1 MSELYAVIM
10 AGGIGKRFWPR
21 SRIKK
26 PKQFLKIFGEET
38 MIQQT
43 YQRLLP
49 LIPSENI
56 YFVINANQK
65 KVIQEQL
72 PFVPEENIIIEPY
85 GKNTAPC
92 IGLAALHLK
101 HRDPDS
107 IMVVL
112 PADHLIQDDNQFL
125 KILKTGAK
133 ILERESCLITIGI
146 NPTYPATGYGYI
158 QYNGS
163 ICTEENVTAYQV
175 KTFAEKP
182 NLDTAKKF
190 LMSGDFLWN
199 SGIFLWKTQYILKEM
214 EEHVPE
220 IYDSLQK
227 IESSIGTDAYS
238 DTLKRAYQEIR
249 GISIDYGV
257 MEKSQR
263 VCVIKSDFGWS
274 DVGSWE
280 EVYNLL
286 EKDKSNNVVMGKAIL
301 RDSKGCLIYSPDQLV
316 ATIGLKDTIIIQ
328 SGNALLVCPRNRSQE
343 VKELVDYLKRKKKS
357 DYV

>member
-10 AGGIGKRFWPR
+10 AGGIGTRFWPR
-21 SRIKK
+21 SRIEK
-26 PKQFLKIFGEET
+26 PKQFLKIFGDET
-38 MIQQT
+38 LIQQT

-56 YFVINANQK
+56 YFVINTNQK
-65 KVIQEQL
+65 EEIKKQL

-101 HRDPDS
+101 RRNPNS
-107 IMVVL
+107 VMAVL
-112 PADHLIQDDNQFL
+112 PADHLIQDTNQFL
-125 KILKTGAK
+125 KILRIGTS
-133 ILERESCLITIGI
+133 ILEKESCLITIGI
-146 NPTYPATGYGYI
+146 TPTYPATGYGYI

-163 ICTEENVTAYQV
+163 ICTQENVTAYHV

-190 LMSGDFLWN
+190 IMSGDFLWN
-199 SGIFLWKTQYILKEM
+199 SGMFLWKTQDILKEM

-227 IESSIGTDAYS
+227 IEPSIGTAAYPEA
-238 DTLKRAYQEIR
+238 LERAYQEIR
-249 GISIDYGV
+249 GISIDYAV

-263 VCVIKSDFGWS
+263 VCVIKSEFGWS

-286 EKDKSNNVVMGKAIL
+286 AKDKSKNAVVGKAIL

-316 ATIGLKDTIIIQ
+316 ATIGLKDMIVIQ
-328 SGNALLVCPRNRSQE
+328 SGNALLVCPKNRSQE
-343 VKELVDYLKRKKKS
+343 VKELVDYLKRKKKT
-357 DYV
+357 DYI

>member
-1 MSELYAVIM
+1 MPELYAVIM
-10 AGGIGKRFWPR
+10 AGGIGTRFWPR

-38 MIQQT
+38 MVQQT

-56 YFVINANQK
+56 FFVVNSNQK
-65 KVIQEQL
+65 EDIQEQL

-92 IGLAALHLK
+92 IGLAALRLK
-101 HRDPDS
+101 HRNPDS
-107 IMVVL
+107 VMAIL
-112 PADHLIQDDNQFL
+112 PADHLIQDSNQFL
-125 KILKTGAK
+125 KVLRTGAK
-133 ILERESCLITIGI
+133 IAEKESCLITIGI

-158 QYNGS
+158 QYNS
-163 ICTEENVTAYQV
+163 PICTEEDLTTYRV

-182 NLDTAKKF
+182 NLDTAKNF

-199 SGIFLWKTQYILKEM
+199 SGMFLWKTQDILKEM
-214 EEHVPE
+214 EEYVPE

-227 IESSIGTDAYS
+227 IEPFIDSDGYS
-238 DTLKRAYQEIR
+238 DALERAYREIR

-263 VCVIKSDFGWS
+263 VCVIKADFGWS

-286 EKDKSNNVVMGKAIL
+286 SKDKSKNAVVGKAIL
-301 RDSKGCLIYSPDQLV
+301 RDSKGCLVYSPDQLV

-328 SGNALLVCPRNRSQE
+328 SGNALLVCPKHRSQE
-343 VKELVDYLKRKKKS
+343 VKELVDYLKRKKKT
-357 DYV
+357 DYI